1 MKEKILSQLNN
12 HFGELVATYT
22 FDAGP
27 NACIF
32 LTEKVCIFQK
42 SFVINIIFLSIFQFV
57 GLVAALLRHFF
68 AGNDEPNFF
77 RGEEVEVVEEDVN
90 KLLGSL
96 SLPKVEGGLK
106 YLIHTSP
113 GEGPEVLQVKQS
125 A

>member
-1 MKEKILSQLNN
+1 MSSTSHLVCQLIHQLNT

-32 LTEKVCIFQK
+32 LTEK
-42 SFVINIIFLSIFQFV
+42 FV

-68 AGNDEPNFF
+68 AGSEEPNFF
-77 RGEEVEVVEEDVN
+77 RGEEIEVVEEDVA

-96 SLPKVEGGLK
+96 SLPRVAGGLK

-113 GEGPEVLQVKQS
+113 IYLIVMLETSLLALLSIAQKLS
-125 A
+125 TKYW

>member
-32 LTEKVCIFQK
+32 LTEKVCVFKK
-42 SFVINIIFLSIFQFV
+42 SIVINIIFLSIFQFV

-77 RGEEVEVVEEDVN
+77 RGEEVEVVEEDVA

-113 GEGPEVLQVKQS
+113 GEGPEVLQVKPS